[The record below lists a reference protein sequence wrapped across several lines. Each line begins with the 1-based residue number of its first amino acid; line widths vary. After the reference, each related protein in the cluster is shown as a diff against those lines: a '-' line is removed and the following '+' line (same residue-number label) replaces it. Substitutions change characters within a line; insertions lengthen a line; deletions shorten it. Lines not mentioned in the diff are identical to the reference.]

1 MVDELVTHYQDVADE
16 LFEGNVIPFLG
27 AGANLCGRPAD
38 ASWTVGQVE
47 YLPNAHELA
56 LYLAERFRY
65 PVADERDL
73 DRVADDLARVTQYVA
88 IQRGSATP
96 LYRAAQDL
104 QRGLPARV
112 RCTCSSR
119 RLPALLRDAWLGQPV
134 PAHRH
139 DELRRRARAAPSTRP
154 ERSSTSSAYL
164 AEGEGRRGKFMHQA
178 ARRRAGRDRAVPTS
192 CIDLAPDN
200 RTVILKIHG
209 DVDRT
214 DVEEPGGTASS
225 SPRTTTSSSSRHGT
239 DPANLVPVDL
249 LDQDCRRAHFLFLG
263 YSLRDWNLRVILY
276 RLWREQTLGSQSWA
290 VQRDPMSFE
299 RKFWSLRRVE
309 LLDIDLDEYVQRLAH
324 AVGDDGH
331 AG

>member
-88 IQRGSATP
+88 IQRGSRRLYTELHRIFSAVYRPSP
-96 LYRAAQDL
+96 LHLFFA
-104 QRGLPARV
+104 
-112 RCTCSSR
+112 
-119 RLPALLRDAWLGQPV
+119 RLPALLREHGSANPYQLIVTTNYDDAL
-134 PAHRH
+134 
-139 DELRRRARAAPSTRP
+139 E
-154 ERSSTSSAYL
+154 SAFNEAGEEFDLVWYL

-178 ARRRAGRDRAVPTS
+178 PGGEPVVIERPNE
-192 CIDLAPDN
+192 CIDLAPDK
-200 RTVILKIHG
+200 RSVILKIHG

-214 DVEEPGGTASS
+214 DVEEPGGDSFVITEDDYIEFLTYS
-225 SPRTTTSSSSRHGT
+225 T
-239 DPANLVPVDL
+239 DPANLIPIGL
-249 LDQDCRRAHFLFLG
+249 LDRMKESAFLFLG